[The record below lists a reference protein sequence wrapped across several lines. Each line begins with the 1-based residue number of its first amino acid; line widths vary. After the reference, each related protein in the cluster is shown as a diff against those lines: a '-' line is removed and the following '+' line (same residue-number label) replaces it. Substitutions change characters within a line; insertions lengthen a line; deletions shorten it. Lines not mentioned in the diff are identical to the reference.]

1 MKIRLPF
8 TALLVVFLTVTGC
21 ARLIPRPEKDIS
33 PAAGDLLGRIT
44 AFNSRM
50 TACKGIGTITFR
62 NRADMPRMRFAW
74 LCRLPDRI
82 RLELLGATGTPLL
95 TMSADGD
102 NFYFLPRTGSGRMR
116 KEKAAGVT
124 LGKAIAVPLTI
135 HDAAHL
141 LAGRIPLLDFDTAE
155 RIKPDNG
162 QYGLRL
168 RRHRPERTETIIFD
182 GTTDRPCRI
191 EFRRGAKDALE
202 YAASFSG
209 TRAVNDNT
217 TIPESIALE
226 NGQGESV
233 VIEISR
239 FWPET
244 DLPVEKFVLADP

>member
-1 MKIRLPF
+1 MSDRRTFPF
-8 TALLVVFLTVTGC
+8 LLIVLLAISGC
-21 ARLIPRPEKDIS
+21 AGLAPKPEKRIS
-33 PAAGDLLGRIT
+33 PEAVKLLEQIR
-44 AFNSRM
+44 AHNSRL

-74 LCRLPDRI
+74 LCRLPDCI

-155 RIKPDNG
+155 RIEPGNG

-168 RRHRPERTETIIFD
+168 RQNRPERTETIIFD

-191 EFRRGAKDALE
+191 EFRQGSKDGLE

-209 TRAVNDNT
+209 VRTAEDT
-217 TIPESIALE
+217 TIPESIILE
-226 NGQGESV
+226 NGQEESV

-244 DLPVEKFVLADP
+244 DLPIEKFVLTGP